1 MKNYLKEYL
10 ENRKKYIIIINN
22 IRIKSNYLEKLPH
35 INFSYKFNDLIL
47 NIKSKKNSIDLNY
60 NIYTEEIIFES
71 FSIEI
76 DKNSIFYKKIQK
88 MLNPIAEKL
97 AERDEFLSSIY
108 KFKNKTKTGLDD
120 CDICF

>member
-1 MKNYLKEYL
+1 MKNYIKEYS
-10 ENRKKYIIIINN
+10 ENRKKYIIILNN
-22 IRIKSNYLEKLPH
+22 IRIKSNYLEKLPN

-47 NIKSKKNSIDLNY
+47 NIKSKRNSIDLNY
-60 NIYTEEIIFES
+60 NIYTEEIIFKS

-76 DKNSIFYKKIQK
+76 DKNSIFYKKTQK
-88 MLNPIAEKL
+88 ILKPIAEIL

-108 KFKNKTKTGLDD
+108 KFKNKIKKDLDD